1 MKYSREYLDQRSAS
15 TGFRPDTLEKV
26 LRLLRLLDQVTRH
39 PFLGSRLLL
48 KGGTAL
54 NLFYAAAPRLSV
66 DLDFNYVGAVDR
78 GQMLRERPEVE
89 RAVNQV
95 VVGEGYRVQ
104 WGHDE
109 HAGRKLYLTYLSGL
123 GSSDRI
129 ELDLNYLFRVPLA
142 EPERRPAWTPD
153 PDFPCEARI
162 VSREEV
168 MAGKLLAL
176 LDRVA
181 ARDLYDV
188 AAFAA
193 APSEYELPVLRC
205 LFVALSGVLPRA
217 LSAYGARHLDRFT
230 QQSVDV
236 ELAPMLRSGE
246 TPSVGALRERAEA
259 LLGRILAL
267 SPSEAEY
274 VERIQWGE
282 LAPELVVANQPELLA
297 RLRTHPALLW
307 KVENARKRPRGT
319 IADPGDRRP
328 S

>member
-66 DLDFNYVGAVDR
+66 DLDFNYVGSVARD
-78 GQMLRERPEVE
+78 QMLQERPEVE
-89 RAVNQV
+89 SAINQV

-104 WGHDE
+104 WGRDE
-109 HAGRKLYLTYLSGL
+109 HAGRKLYLTYVSGL
-123 GSSDRI
+123 GSQDRI
-129 ELDLNYLFRVPLA
+129 EVDLNYLFRVSLA
-142 EPERRPAWTPD
+142 DPEIRSAWTPD
-153 PDFPCEARI
+153 PDFPCEARL

-193 APSEYELPVLRC
+193 TPSAYDLSVLRC
-205 LFVALSGVLPRA
+205 FFVALSGVLPRA
-217 LSAYGARHLDRFT
+217 LSAYDVRHLDRFT
-230 QQSVDV
+230 QQSIDM
-236 ELAPMLRSGE
+236 ELALMLRSGE
-246 TPSVGALRERAEA
+246 TPIVGAL
-259 LLGRILAL
+259 GRG
-267 SPSEAEY
+267 
-274 VERIQWGE
+274 WG
-282 LAPELVVANQPELLA
+282 LCSATSS
-297 RLRTHPALLW
+297 RS
-307 KVENARKRPRGT
+307 
-319 IADPGDRRP
+319 RRP
-328 S
+328 KRNMSSASSGGSWRRNWWWRTSQSSWFDYALTRRSAGRSRMPGGGHGPDRDDA

>member
-1 MKYSREYLDQRSAS
+1 MSARPLKYSREYLDQRSAS

-54 NLFYAAAPRLSV
+54 NLFYAVAPRLSV

-78 GQMLRERPEVE
+78 GEMLRERPEVE

-104 WGHDE
+104 WGREE
-109 HAGRKLYLTYLSGL
+109 HAGRKLYLAYVNGL
-123 GSSDRI
+123 GSPDRI

-142 EPERRPAWTPD
+142 DPEIRSAWTPD
-153 PDFPCEARI
+153 PDVPCEARI

-188 AAFAA
+188 AAFAVV
-193 APSEYELPVLRC
+193 PSAYESLVLRR
-205 LFVALSGVLPRA
+205 LFVVLSGVLPRA
-217 LSAYGARHLDRFT
+217 LSAYDVRHLDRFT
-230 QQSVDV
+230 QKSMDV
-236 ELAPMLRSGE
+236 ELAPLLRSGE
-246 TPSVGALRERAEA
+246 TLIVGALRDRVGA
-259 LLGRILAL
+259 LLGQLLAL

-282 LAPELVVANQPELLA
+282 LAPELVAADQPELLV

-307 KVENARKRPRGT
+307 KIENARKRPR
-319 IADPGDRRP
+319 P
-328 S
+328 

>member
-1 MKYSREYLDQRSAS
+1 MRYSREYLGERSIG

-78 GQMLRERPEVE
+78 GEMLRERPEVE
-89 RAVNQV
+89 RAINQLV
-95 VVGEGYRVQ
+95 EGEGYRLQ
-104 WGHDE
+104 WGREE
-109 HAGRKLYLTYLSGL
+109 HAGRKLYLTYVGGL
-123 GSSDRI
+123 GSQDRI
-129 ELDLNYLFRVPLA
+129 EVDLNYLFRVPLVD
-142 EPERRPAWTPD
+142 PEIRRAWTPD

-188 AAFAA
+188 AAFAG
-193 APSEYELPVLRC
+193 APSEYEPSVFRC

-217 LSAYGARHLDRFT
+217 LSAYGAQHLDRFT
-230 QQSVDV
+230 QNSLDV
-236 ELAPMLRSGE
+236 QLTPMLRSGE
-246 TPSVGALRERAEA
+246 TPIVGVLRDSVEMLLRP
-259 LLGRILAL
+259 LLAL
-267 SPSEAEY
+267 SAPEAEY
-274 VERIQWGE
+274 VERIQWGSS
-282 LAPELVVANQPELLA
+282 
-297 RLRTHPALLW
+297 RRSW
-307 KVENARKRPRGT
+307 W
-319 IADPGDRRP
+319 RRP
-328 S
+328 SRSSWLGCAPIPLRNRVSSRASSNPSPM

>member
-1 MKYSREYLDQRSAS
+1 MRYSREYLGERSVG

-78 GQMLRERPEVE
+78 GEMLRERPEVE
-89 RAVNQV
+89 RAINQL

-104 WGHDE
+104 WGREE
-109 HAGRKLYLTYLSGL
+109 HAGRKLYLTYVGGL
-123 GSSDRI
+123 GSQDRI
-129 ELDLNYLFRVPLA
+129 EVDLNYLFRVPLVDS
-142 EPERRPAWTPD
+142 EIRRAWTPD
-153 PDFPCEARI
+153 PDFPCEARV

-188 AAFAA
+188 AAFAG
-193 APSEYELPVLRC
+193 APSEYEPSVFRC

-217 LSAYGARHLDRFT
+217 LSAYGAQHLDRFT
-230 QQSVDV
+230 QDSLDV
-236 ELAPMLRSGE
+236 QLTPMLRSGE
-246 TPSVGALRERAEA
+246 TPIVGVLRESVET
-259 LLGRILAL
+259 LLRPLLAL
-267 SPSEAEY
+267 SAPEAEY

-282 LAPELVVANQPELLA
+282 LAPELVATAQPELLA

-307 KVENARKRPRGT
+307 KIENAGRRPR
-319 IADPGDRRP
+319 P
-328 S
+328 

>member
-1 MKYSREYLDQRSAS
+1 MKYSREYLEERAAR

-95 VVGEGYRVQ
+95 VMGEDYRVQ
-104 WGHDE
+104 WGRDE
-109 HAGRKLYLTYLSGL
+109 HAGRKVYLTYVSGL
-123 GSSDRI
+123 GSPDRI
-129 ELDLNYLFRVPLA
+129 EVDLNYLFRVPLVD
-142 EPERRPAWTPD
+142 PETRPAWTPD

-168 MAGKLLAL
+168 MTGKLLAL

-193 APSEYELPVLRC
+193 APPAYDPSVLRR

-217 LSAYGARHLDRFT
+217 LSAYNARHLDRFT
-230 QQSVDV
+230 QRSMD
-236 ELAPMLRSGE
+236 EDLALMLRSGE
-246 TPSVGALRERAEA
+246 TPSVETLRARAEA
-259 LLGRILAL
+259 LLGQVLGL

-274 VERIQWGE
+274 VDRIQWGE
-282 LAPELVVANQPELLA
+282 FAPELVAADQPELLA

-307 KVENARKRPRGT
+307 KVENARRRPR
-319 IADPGDRRP
+319 P
-328 S
+328 